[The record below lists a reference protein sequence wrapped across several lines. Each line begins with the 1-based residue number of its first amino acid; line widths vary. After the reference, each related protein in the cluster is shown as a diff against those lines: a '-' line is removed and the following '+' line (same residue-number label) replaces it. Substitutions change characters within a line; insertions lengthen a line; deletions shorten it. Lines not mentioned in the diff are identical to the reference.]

1 MKFVF
6 LVQGGI
12 PPQDE
17 GEKYIQAF
25 GSWIGELR
33 QKGIITGGLPPLA
46 RSGKVVSPTT
56 VDSFQFTQTS
66 VSGCIE
72 IEAASLEEAVES
84 AKGCPNMQYGGK
96 VEVRDLMDMSGI

>member
-1 MKFVF
+1 MKFVL

-12 PPQDE
+12 PPQEETDM
-17 GEKYIQAF
+17 YIQAF
-25 GSWIGELR
+25 GSWIGGLR

-46 RSGKVVSPTT
+46 RSGKVVSPTS
-56 VDSFQFTQTS
+56 VDAFQFTQNS

-72 IEAASLEEAVES
+72 LEAASLDEAVEH

-96 VEVRDLMDMSGI
+96 VEVRDLMDMSGL